1 MDERVLRWA
10 KATASWLERLL
21 ALAILA
27 AGVGFAIASTTAL
40 ASRDWRSTEAF
51 YEMVY
56 RVLMLVIGTELART
70 LLTHDLEAI
79 LELLAF
85 VVARKILKPE
95 VTALDILLSVMAFI
109 GLLAARRYLLQVPS
123 DARAGSSEQPRAPR
137 PTSR

>member
-1 MDERVLRWA
+1 MNERVLRWA
-10 KATASWLERLL
+10 RATASWLERLV
-21 ALAILA
+21 ALAILV
-27 AGVGFAIASTTAL
+27 GVVGFAIASTTAL
-40 ASRDWRSTEAF
+40 ASRDWRTTAAF

-56 RVLMLVIGTELART
+56 RVLMLVIGIELART

-95 VTALDILLSVMAFI
+95 VTALDILLSVVAFI
-109 GLLAARRYLLQVPS
+109 GLLAARKYLLQVSCDTREGYPEPP
-123 DARAGSSEQPRAPR
+123 GEHR